1 MKNMKIAFKI
11 AIITIPLEIIIIL
24 SLLFMSMNMDWVG
37 EQSKKI
43 YYDTLYEVNN
53 HLLTADR
60 DFYQAQLSFTKYIEV
75 AGSERSMVD
84 EYNAYSAAT
93 LDEVNA
99 AAEKAAADSSLYNG
113 TLVED
118 TDFETAYNLFLEAL
132 EKWKRSFEIELRIG
146 DVKMQE
152 ESFANA
158 RDAIARLQAI
168 TEAWA
173 NNRAAEMVNI
183 IRGRLESAMIIFA
196 VVVVASSMGVF
207 VIARS
212 ISKGI
217 KGTKER
223 LDVLAT
229 NDISAA
235 VPETKARDEIGQMS
249 RSFGKMQQNLRS
261 VITTLYA
268 QSDELAESCES
279 MSAAT
284 TQASESMETI
294 KNAAGELA
302 ATATQTAGDVEN
314 IASDM
319 NRLDAIMGDSVDST
333 KALAEASDLIR
344 KASAE
349 GMKIVEN
356 LTSVNNDCVAAFDS
370 IFEGIASVE
379 GSANRISDASELI
392 SSIAG
397 QTNLL
402 SLNAS
407 IEAARAGDA
416 GRGFSVVAEEIRK
429 LSDESEQNVSTI
441 NSLLDELQANTRS
454 AIDKSE
460 MVKGFVEAQNE
471 SVAKTRESFEGIVA
485 AIDDVNRAVS
495 LLSEVNS
502 RLSQG
507 FEGIGNL
514 VSNLSAASEENAAT
528 AEELSATSDM
538 VARNVEALG
547 STEAQIDRAA
557 AALTEIVK
565 KFKM

>member
-84 EYNAYSAAT
+84 EYNTYSAAT

-113 TLVED
+113 TLIED

-196 VVVVASSMGVF
+196 VVVVASSIGVF

-229 NDISAA
+229 NDLSAA

-249 RSFGKMQQNLRS
+249 RSFGKMQQNLRT

-344 KASAE
+344 RASAE

-485 AIDDVNRAVS
+485 AIDDVNKAVS

>member
-11 AIITIPLEIIIIL
+11 AVITIPLEIIIIL

-75 AGSERSMVD
+75 AGSEHSMVD

-93 LDEVNA
+93 LEEVNV

-113 TLVED
+113 TLIED

-158 RDAIARLQAI
+158 RAAIARLQAI

-196 VVVVASSMGVF
+196 VVVVASSIGVF

-229 NDISAA
+229 NDLSAT

-249 RSFGKMQQNLRS
+249 RSFGKMQQNLRT

>member
-24 SLLFMSMNMDWVG
+24 SLLFMSMNMNWVG

-75 AGSERSMVD
+75 AGSEHSMVD

-93 LDEVNA
+93 LEEVNVA
-99 AAEKAAADSSLYNG
+99 SEKAAADSSLYNG

-158 RDAIARLQAI
+158 RAAIAHLQAI

-196 VVVVASSMGVF
+196 VVVVASSIGVF

-229 NDISAA
+229 NDLSAA

-261 VITTLYA
+261 VIATLYA

-279 MSAAT
+279 MNAAT

-344 KASAE
+344 RASAE

>member
-11 AIITIPLEIIIIL
+11 AVITIPLEIIIIL

-75 AGSERSMVD
+75 AGSEHSMVD

-93 LDEVNA
+93 LEEVNV

-158 RDAIARLQAI
+158 RAAIARLQAI

-196 VVVVASSMGVF
+196 VVVVASSIGVF

-229 NDISAA
+229 NDLSAT

-249 RSFGKMQQNLRS
+249 RSFGKMQQNLRT

-279 MSAAT
+279 MNAAT

>member
-11 AIITIPLEIIIIL
+11 AVITIPLEIIIIL

-75 AGSERSMVD
+75 AGSEHSMVD

-93 LDEVNA
+93 LEEVNV

-158 RDAIARLQAI
+158 RAAIARLQAI

-196 VVVVASSMGVF
+196 VVVVASSIGVF

-229 NDISAA
+229 NDLSAT

-249 RSFGKMQQNLRS
+249 RSFGKMQQNLRT

-279 MSAAT
+279 MNAAT

-319 NRLDAIMGDSVDST
+319 NKLDAIMGDSVDST

-344 KASAE
+344 RASAE

-356 LTSVNNDCVAAFDS
+356 LTSVNNDCVDAFDS

>member
-11 AIITIPLEIIIIL
+11 AMITIPLEIIIIL

-75 AGSERSMVD
+75 AGSEHSMVD

-93 LDEVNA
+93 LEEVNV

-196 VVVVASSMGVF
+196 VVVVASSAGVF

-229 NDISAA
+229 NDLSAT

-249 RSFGKMQQNLRS
+249 RSFGKMQQNLRT

-268 QSDELAESCES
+268 QSDELAESCEN

-302 ATATQTAGDVEN
+302 VTATQTAGDVEN

-344 KASAE
+344 RASAE

>member
-11 AIITIPLEIIIIL
+11 AVITIPLEIIIIL

-75 AGSERSMVD
+75 AGSEHSMVD

-93 LDEVNA
+93 LEEVNV

-113 TLVED
+113 TLIED

-229 NDISAA
+229 NDLSAA

-249 RSFGKMQQNLRS
+249 RSFGKMQQNLRT

-279 MSAAT
+279 MNAAT

-302 ATATQTAGDVEN
+302 ATATQTAGDVET

-344 KASAE
+344 RASAE

-507 FEGIGNL
+507 FTGIGNL

>member
-158 RDAIARLQAI
+158 RAAIARLQAI

-196 VVVVASSMGVF
+196 VVVVASSVGVF

-229 NDISAA
+229 NDLSAA

-249 RSFGKMQQNLRS
+249 RSFGKMQQNLRT

-279 MSAAT
+279 MNVAT

-319 NRLDAIMGDSVDST
+319 NKLDAIMGDSVDST

-344 KASAE
+344 RASAE

-485 AIDDVNRAVS
+485 AIDDVNKAVS

>member
-11 AIITIPLEIIIIL
+11 AVITIPLEIIIIL

-75 AGSERSMVD
+75 AGSEHSMVD

-93 LDEVNA
+93 LEEVNV

-113 TLVED
+113 TLIED

-158 RDAIARLQAI
+158 RAAIARLQAI

-196 VVVVASSMGVF
+196 VVVAASSVGVF

-229 NDISAA
+229 NDLSAA

-249 RSFGKMQQNLRS
+249 RSFGKMQQNLRT

-279 MSAAT
+279 MNAAT

-344 KASAE
+344 RASAE

>member
-11 AIITIPLEIIIIL
+11 AVITIPLEIIIIL

-75 AGSERSMVD
+75 AGSEHSMVD

-93 LDEVNA
+93 LEEVNV

-158 RDAIARLQAI
+158 RAAIARLQAI

-196 VVVVASSMGVF
+196 VVVVASSIGVF

-229 NDISAA
+229 NDLSAT

-249 RSFGKMQQNLRS
+249 RSFGKMQQNLRT

-344 KASAE
+344 RASAE

>member
-11 AIITIPLEIIIIL
+11 AVITIPLEIIIIL

-75 AGSERSMVD
+75 AGSEHSMVD

-93 LDEVNA
+93 LEEVNV

-158 RDAIARLQAI
+158 RAAIAHLQAI

-196 VVVVASSMGVF
+196 VVVVASSIGVF

-229 NDISAA
+229 NDLSAT

>member
-11 AIITIPLEIIIIL
+11 AVITIPLEIIIIL

-75 AGSERSMVD
+75 AGSEHSMVD

-93 LDEVNA
+93 LEEVNV

-113 TLVED
+113 TLIED

-158 RDAIARLQAI
+158 RAAIARLQAI

-196 VVVVASSMGVF
+196 VVVVASSVGVF

-229 NDISAA
+229 NDLSAT

-279 MSAAT
+279 MNAAT

-344 KASAE
+344 RASAE

-441 NSLLDELQANTRS
+441 NSLLDELQVNTRS

>member
-11 AIITIPLEIIIIL
+11 AVITIPLEIIIIL

-75 AGSERSMVD
+75 AGSEHSMVD

-93 LDEVNA
+93 LEEVNV

-158 RDAIARLQAI
+158 RAAIARLQAI

-196 VVVVASSMGVF
+196 VVVAASSIGVF

-229 NDISAA
+229 NDLSAA

-249 RSFGKMQQNLRS
+249 RSFGKMQQNLRT

-279 MSAAT
+279 MNAAT

-344 KASAE
+344 RASAD

-356 LTSVNNDCVAAFDS
+356 LTLVNNDCVAAFDS

>member
-11 AIITIPLEIIIIL
+11 AVITIPLEIIIIL

-75 AGSERSMVD
+75 AGSEHSMVD

-93 LDEVNA
+93 LEEVNV

-158 RDAIARLQAI
+158 RAAIARLQAI

-196 VVVVASSMGVF
+196 VVVVASSIGVF

-229 NDISAA
+229 NDLSAT

-249 RSFGKMQQNLRS
+249 RSFGKMQQNLRT

-344 KASAE
+344 RASAE

-485 AIDDVNRAVS
+485 AIDDVNKAVS

>member
-11 AIITIPLEIIIIL
+11 AVITIPLEIIIIL

-75 AGSERSMVD
+75 AGSEHSMVD

-93 LDEVNA
+93 LEEVNV

-158 RDAIARLQAI
+158 RAAIARLQAI

-196 VVVVASSMGVF
+196 VVVVASSVGVF

-229 NDISAA
+229 NDLSAA

>member
-11 AIITIPLEIIIIL
+11 AVITIPLEIIIIL

-75 AGSERSMVD
+75 AGSEHSMVD

-93 LDEVNA
+93 LEEVNV

-158 RDAIARLQAI
+158 RAAIARLQAI

-196 VVVVASSMGVF
+196 VVVAASSIGVF

-229 NDISAA
+229 NDLSAA

-249 RSFGKMQQNLRS
+249 RSFGKMQQNLRT

-279 MSAAT
+279 MNAAT

-344 KASAE
+344 RASAE

>member
-11 AIITIPLEIIIIL
+11 AVITIPLEIIIIL
-24 SLLFMSMNMDWVG
+24 SLLFMSMNMDWGG

-75 AGSERSMVD
+75 AGSEHSMVD

-93 LDEVNA
+93 LEEVNV

-158 RDAIARLQAI
+158 RAAIARLQAI

-196 VVVVASSMGVF
+196 VVVVASSIGVF

-229 NDISAA
+229 NDLSAA

-249 RSFGKMQQNLRS
+249 RSFGKMQQNLRT

-279 MSAAT
+279 MNAAT

-294 KNAAGELA
+294 KIAAGELA
-302 ATATQTAGDVEN
+302 ATAPQTAGDVEN

>member
-1 MKNMKIAFKI
+1 MKNMRIAFKI

-113 TLVED
+113 TLIED

-158 RDAIARLQAI
+158 RAAIARLQAI

-196 VVVVASSMGVF
+196 VVVAASSVGVF

-229 NDISAA
+229 NDLSAA
-235 VPETKARDEIGQMS
+235 MPETKARDEIGQMS
-249 RSFGKMQQNLRS
+249 RSFGKMQQNLRT

-319 NRLDAIMGDSVDST
+319 NKLDAIMGDSVDST

-344 KASAE
+344 RASAE

-547 STEAQIDRAA
+547 STEAQIDRAG

>member
-11 AIITIPLEIIIIL
+11 AVITIPLEIIIIL

-75 AGSERSMVD
+75 AGSEHSMVD

-93 LDEVNA
+93 LEEVNV

-113 TLVED
+113 TLIEE
-118 TDFETAYNLFLEAL
+118 TDFETAYNLFIEAL

-158 RDAIARLQAI
+158 RAAIARLQAI

-196 VVVVASSMGVF
+196 VVVVASSIGVF

-229 NDISAA
+229 NDLSTA

-294 KNAAGELA
+294 KSAARELA

-460 MVKGFVEAQNE
+460 MVKGFVGAQNE

>member
-11 AIITIPLEIIIIL
+11 AVITIPLEIIIIL

-75 AGSERSMVD
+75 AGSEHSMVD

-93 LDEVNA
+93 LEEVNV

-118 TDFETAYNLFLEAL
+118 TDFETAYNLFLDAL

-158 RDAIARLQAI
+158 RAAIARLQAI

-196 VVVVASSMGVF
+196 VVVAASSIGVF

-229 NDISAA
+229 NDLSAA

-249 RSFGKMQQNLRS
+249 RSFGKMQQNLRT

-279 MSAAT
+279 MNAAT

-344 KASAE
+344 RASAE

-356 LTSVNNDCVAAFDS
+356 LTLVNNDCVAAFDS

-502 RLSQG
+502 RLSEG

>member
-11 AIITIPLEIIIIL
+11 AVITIPLEIIIIL

-75 AGSERSMVD
+75 AGSEHSMVD

-93 LDEVNA
+93 LEEVNV

-158 RDAIARLQAI
+158 RAAIARLQAI

-196 VVVVASSMGVF
+196 VVVAASSVGVF
-207 VIARS
+207 VIARG

-229 NDISAA
+229 NDLSAT

-279 MSAAT
+279 MNVAT

-344 KASAE
+344 RASAE

-356 LTSVNNDCVAAFDS
+356 LTLVNNDCVAAFDS

-471 SVAKTRESFEGIVA
+471 SVAKTRESFQGIVA

>member
-1 MKNMKIAFKI
+1 
-11 AIITIPLEIIIIL
+11 
-24 SLLFMSMNMDWVG
+24 MSMNMDWVG

-75 AGSERSMVD
+75 AGSEHSMVD

-93 LDEVNA
+93 LEEVNV

-158 RDAIARLQAI
+158 RAAIARLQAI

-196 VVVVASSMGVF
+196 VVVVASSIGVF

-229 NDISAA
+229 NDLSAT

-249 RSFGKMQQNLRS
+249 RSFGKMQQNLRT

-344 KASAE
+344 RASAE

>member
-11 AIITIPLEIIIIL
+11 AVITIPLEIIIIL

-75 AGSERSMVD
+75 AGSEHSMVD

-93 LDEVNA
+93 LEEVNV

-158 RDAIARLQAI
+158 RAAIARLQAI

-196 VVVVASSMGVF
+196 VVVVASSIGVF

-217 KGTKER
+217 RGTKER

-229 NDISAA
+229 NDLSAA

-249 RSFGKMQQNLRS
+249 RSFGKMQQNLRT

-279 MSAAT
+279 MNAAT

-333 KALAEASDLIR
+333 RALAEASDLIR
-344 KASAE
+344 RASAE

-485 AIDDVNRAVS
+485 AIDDVNKAVS

>member
-11 AIITIPLEIIIIL
+11 AVITIPLEIIIIL

-75 AGSERSMVD
+75 AGSEHSMVD

-93 LDEVNA
+93 LEEVNV

-113 TLVED
+113 TLIED

-158 RDAIARLQAI
+158 RAAIARLQAI

-196 VVVVASSMGVF
+196 VVVAASSVGVF

-229 NDISAA
+229 NDLSAA

-249 RSFGKMQQNLRS
+249 RSFGKMQQNLRT

-279 MSAAT
+279 MNAAT

-344 KASAE
+344 RASAE

-502 RLSQG
+502 RLSRG

>member
-11 AIITIPLEIIIIL
+11 AVITIPLEIIIIL

-75 AGSERSMVD
+75 AGSEHSMVD

-93 LDEVNA
+93 LEEVNV

-158 RDAIARLQAI
+158 RAAIARLQAI

-196 VVVVASSMGVF
+196 VVVVASSIGVF

-217 KGTKER
+217 RGTKER

-229 NDISAA
+229 NDLSAA

-249 RSFGKMQQNLRS
+249 RSFGKMQQNLRT

-279 MSAAT
+279 MNAAT

-344 KASAE
+344 RASAE

-485 AIDDVNRAVS
+485 AIDDVNKAVS

-557 AALTEIVK
+557 SALTGIVK

>member
-113 TLVED
+113 TLIEE
-118 TDFETAYNLFLEAL
+118 TDFETAYNLFIEAL

-158 RDAIARLQAI
+158 RAAIAHLQAI

-196 VVVVASSMGVF
+196 VVVVASSIGVF

-229 NDISAA
+229 NDLSAT

>member
-11 AIITIPLEIIIIL
+11 AVITIPLEIIIIL

-75 AGSERSMVD
+75 AGSEHSMVD

-93 LDEVNA
+93 LEEVNV

-113 TLVED
+113 TLIED

-158 RDAIARLQAI
+158 RAAIARLQAI

-196 VVVVASSMGVF
+196 VVVAASSVGVF

-229 NDISAA
+229 NDLSAA

-249 RSFGKMQQNLRS
+249 RSFGKMQQNLRT

-279 MSAAT
+279 MNAAT

-344 KASAE
+344 RASAD

-356 LTSVNNDCVAAFDS
+356 LTLVNNDCVAAFDS

>member
-11 AIITIPLEIIIIL
+11 AVITIPLEIIIIL

-75 AGSERSMVD
+75 AGSEHSMVD

-93 LDEVNA
+93 LEEVNV

-113 TLVED
+113 TLIED

-158 RDAIARLQAI
+158 RAAIARLQAI

-196 VVVVASSMGVF
+196 VVVVASSIGVF

-229 NDISAA
+229 NDLSAT

-279 MSAAT
+279 MNAAT

-344 KASAE
+344 RASAE

>member
-1 MKNMKIAFKI
+1 
-11 AIITIPLEIIIIL
+11 LE
-24 SLLFMSMNMDWVG
+24 
-37 EQSKKI
+37 
-43 YYDTLYEVNN
+43 EVN
-53 HLLTADR
+53 
-60 DFYQAQLSFTKYIEV
+60 V
-75 AGSERSMVD
+75 
-84 EYNAYSAAT
+84 
-93 LDEVNA
+93 

-158 RDAIARLQAI
+158 RAAIARLQAI

-196 VVVVASSMGVF
+196 VVVVASSIGVF

-229 NDISAA
+229 NDLSAT

-249 RSFGKMQQNLRS
+249 RSFGKMQQNLRT

-344 KASAE
+344 RASAE

-485 AIDDVNRAVS
+485 AIDDVNKAVS

>member
-11 AIITIPLEIIIIL
+11 AVITIPLEIIIIL

-75 AGSERSMVD
+75 AGSEHSMVD

-93 LDEVNA
+93 LEEVNV

-118 TDFETAYNLFLEAL
+118 TDFETAYNLFLDAL

-158 RDAIARLQAI
+158 RTAIARLQAI

-196 VVVVASSMGVF
+196 VVVAASSIGVF

-229 NDISAA
+229 NDLSAA

-249 RSFGKMQQNLRS
+249 RSFGKMQQNLRT

-279 MSAAT
+279 MNAAT

-344 KASAE
+344 RASAE

>member
-1 MKNMKIAFKI
+1 M
-11 AIITIPLEIIIIL
+11 
-24 SLLFMSMNMDWVG
+24 
-37 EQSKKI
+37 
-43 YYDTLYEVNN
+43 
-53 HLLTADR
+53 
-60 DFYQAQLSFTKYIEV
+60 
-75 AGSERSMVD
+75 
-84 EYNAYSAAT
+84 
-93 LDEVNA
+93 
-99 AAEKAAADSSLYNG
+99 
-113 TLVED
+113 
-118 TDFETAYNLFLEAL
+118 
-132 EKWKRSFEIELRIG
+132 
-146 DVKMQE
+146 
-152 ESFANA
+152 
-158 RDAIARLQAI
+158 
-168 TEAWA
+168 
-173 NNRAAEMVNI
+173 
-183 IRGRLESAMIIFA
+183 
-196 VVVVASSMGVF
+196 
-207 VIARS
+207 
-212 ISKGI
+212 
-217 KGTKER
+217 
-223 LDVLAT
+223 
-229 NDISAA
+229 
-235 VPETKARDEIGQMS
+235 
-249 RSFGKMQQNLRS
+249 
-261 VITTLYA
+261 
-268 QSDELAESCES
+268 
-279 MSAAT
+279 
-284 TQASESMETI
+284 
-294 KNAAGELA
+294 
-302 ATATQTAGDVEN
+302 
-314 IASDM
+314 
-319 NRLDAIMGDSVDST
+319 
-333 KALAEASDLIR
+333 
-344 KASAE
+344 
-349 GMKIVEN
+349 
-356 LTSVNNDCVAAFDS
+356 AAFDS

-502 RLSQG
+502 RLSRG

>member
-11 AIITIPLEIIIIL
+11 AMITIPLEIIIIL

-75 AGSERSMVD
+75 AGSEHSMVD

-113 TLVED
+113 TLIED

-229 NDISAA
+229 NDLSAA

-249 RSFGKMQQNLRS
+249 RSFGKMQQNLRT

-344 KASAE
+344 RASAE

>member
-196 VVVVASSMGVF
+196 VVVAASSVGVF

-229 NDISAA
+229 NDLSAA

-249 RSFGKMQQNLRS
+249 RSFGKMQQNLRT

-279 MSAAT
+279 MNAAT

-344 KASAE
+344 RASAE

-485 AIDDVNRAVS
+485 AIDDENKAVS

-507 FEGIGNL
+507 FTGIGNL

>member
-11 AIITIPLEIIIIL
+11 AVITIPLEIIIIL

-75 AGSERSMVD
+75 AGSEHSMVD

-93 LDEVNA
+93 LEEVNV

-158 RDAIARLQAI
+158 RAAIARLQAI

-196 VVVVASSMGVF
+196 VVVVASSVGVF

-229 NDISAA
+229 NDLSAA

-249 RSFGKMQQNLRS
+249 RSFGKMQQNLRT

-279 MSAAT
+279 MNAAT